1 MTGDNNDNLRH
12 NFIVNTL
19 DGSFFGLGVG
29 FASFVT
35 IIPLFV
41 SQMTDSAILIG
52 LIPAIHAMG
61 WQLPQLLTADHVTRQ
76 SRYKPT
82 VILMTL
88 QERLPYLGLAVVA
101 WILPGIDRQ
110 VALVVTFGLLIWQG
124 LGGGFTATAWQSMIG
139 KIMPPRRV
147 GTFFG
152 IQAAASNLFASIG
165 AISAG
170 IFLER
175 LASPLNFAL
184 CFLMTGIAMAI
195 SWFCLASTREETVPP
210 AIAPS
215 APIPFWNRMTA
226 IVRRDANFR
235 WFLIA
240 RMLSQLAVMAF
251 AFYTV
256 YAVRH
261 HGMDVFTAGVMTAVL
276 TATQVVA
283 NPVMGWLGDRWG
295 YRAAMQI
302 GALAASASALLAC
315 FAPSIEWFY
324 PAFVL
329 AGIASVATWTIALA
343 MTLEFNAGSERPA
356 YIGLANT
363 LVAPSTILA
372 PLLGGWLAD
381 TAGYQATFLVSVIG
395 GLATALVFYMT
406 LRDPR
411 QVRHA
416 SPARVGTE

>member
-1 MTGDNNDNLRH
+1 MANDNSDDLRH
-12 NFIVNTL
+12 NFIANTL
-19 DGSFFGLGVG
+19 DGGFFGLGIG

-41 SQMTDSAILIG
+41 SQLTDSAILIG

-82 VILMTL
+82 VVLMTL
-88 QERLPYLGLAVVA
+88 QERIPYFGLALVA
-101 WILPGIDRQ
+101 WFLPGIDRQ
-110 VALVVTFGLLIWQG
+110 VALVLTFALLVWQG

-152 IQAAASNLFASIG
+152 IQAAAANLFASGGAIG
-165 AISAG
+165 AG
-170 IFLER
+170 IILER

-184 CFLMTGIAMAI
+184 CFLLASVALTV
-195 SWFCLASTREETVPP
+195 SWFCLVQTREQNTPP
-210 AIAPS
+210 VIAPS
-215 APIPFWNRMTA
+215 AARPFLSRMSA

-235 WFLIA
+235 WFLVA

-276 TATQVVA
+276 TGTQIIA
-283 NPVMGWLGDRWG
+283 NPLLGWVGDRWG
-295 YRAAMQI
+295 YRTAMQI
-302 GALAASASALLAC
+302 GVLAAAGSGLLAW
-315 FAPSIEWFY
+315 FAPNILWFY

-329 AGIASVATWTIALA
+329 AGVANVGVWTIAMA
-343 MTLEFNAGSERPA
+343 MTLEFDAGPDRPA

-363 LVAPSTILA
+363 LIAPSTILA
-372 PLLGGWLAD
+372 PLIGGWLAD
-381 TAGYQATFLVSVIG
+381 TAGYSVTFFVSVVG
-395 GLATALVFYMT
+395 SLATAVVLYAM

-411 QVRHA
+411 LRVQVSQSA
-416 SPARVGTE
+416 NLAE

>member
-1 MTGDNNDNLRH
+1 MFNENNDDLRH
-12 NFIVNTL
+12 NFIVNIF
-19 DGSFFGLGVG
+19 DGGFFGLGVG

-41 SQMTDSAILIG
+41 SQLTDSAILIG

-82 VILMTL
+82 VVLMTL
-88 QERLPYLGLAVVA
+88 QERLPYLGLAAVA
-101 WILPGIDRQ
+101 WFLPGIDRQ
-110 VALVVTFGLLIWQG
+110 VALGLTFALLIWQG
-124 LGGGFTATAWQSMIG
+124 LGGGLTATAWQSMIG

-152 IQAAASNLFASIG
+152 IQAAAANLFASGG

-175 LASPLNFAL
+175 LAPPLNYAL
-184 CFLMTGIAMAI
+184 CFLAASIALTI
-195 SWFCLASTREETVPP
+195 SWFFLVSTRERSRPP
-210 AIAPS
+210 VVAAS
-215 APIPFWNRMTA
+215 AALPFWNRMSG
-226 IVRRDANFR
+226 ILRRDANFR

-240 RMLSQLAVMAF
+240 RMLSQVAMMAF

-276 TATQVVA
+276 TTTQIIA
-283 NPVMGWLGDRWG
+283 NPVLGWIGDRWG
-295 YRAAMQI
+295 HNAAMQI
-302 GALAASASALLAC
+302 GALAAAISGLIAWL
-315 FAPSIEWFY
+315 APSIEWFY
-324 PAFVL
+324 PAFMM
-329 AGIASVATWTIALA
+329 AGVAVVAMWTIAMAL
-343 MTLEFNAGSERPA
+343 TLEFDAGPERPA

-363 LVAPSTILA
+363 LVAPSTFLA
-372 PLLGGWLAD
+372 PLFGGWLAD
-381 TAGYQATFLVSVIG
+381 TAGYSATFLVSVIG
-395 GLATALVFYMT
+395 GLATALVLRTM

-411 QVRHA
+411 QAHEA
-416 SPARVGTE
+416 AALAD